1 MKSKNVLLLSLS
13 LVLSSG
19 VLVSCVNEDEKI
31 LDIIETS
38 LELYEGENYTLD
50 VETFNLSGDLV
61 FSSSDENV
69 AKVDNKGKITALKEG
84 ETYIKVSN
92 GELTDSLHLVV
103 KKDVE
108 LETFNISITKD
119 SLSVGEST
127 LIEVDIIPNE
137 YLENVTYE
145 IKEGKDLIEIK
156 DRKITAL
163 KSGEV
168 SLVAKCGAQYSNEV
182 TLTIYDF
189 TAQVF
194 NKELAPGRS
203 FVIRTSL
210 EDNEINSDTVDEV
223 EIQDPSICKYTGA
236 QYGTLYFEALKG
248 GKTTLVIKLKDG
260 RKSNKVE
267 VIVESE
273 NNYDDI
279 TKEEFYAN
287 YTRATDP
294 FDAKTRTRHH
304 LMSGD
309 ISTQDQEPTIEEE
322 RPIRNGEFIK
332 HSPNSYAVAALF
344 HTVVDSEGY
353 AAFDV
358 YKDGAYVTLEEVAA
372 YIFAFGDVP
381 PNYYEDRYN
390 YPEPYESPWG
400 EYLRLN
406 NSPFSGD
413 TSDYPYEPELP
424 RISGNGGDL
433 VYYEVDIGTTGT
445 DCDPNY
451 ETREYNDGNSIV
463 RGAARIVYSARYTN
477 GKPITDPDDRYV
489 FYTYNHYNDFQEYL
503 NYENGWG
510 EMFGNVSAGNELNEH
525 DRHNPPTE
533 YPEVVA
539 DSLTGF

>member
-145 IKEGKDLIEIK
+145 IKEGKYLIEIK

-163 KSGEV
+163 KSGDV

-194 NKELAPGRS
+194 NKELTPGRS

-210 EDNEINSDTVDEV
+210 EDNEINSETVDEV

-267 VIVESE
+267 VIIESE

-322 RPIRNGEFIK
+322 RPTRNGEFIK
-332 HSPNSYAVAALF
+332 HSPNSYTVGALF

-358 YKDGAYVTLEEVAA
+358 YKDGTYVTLEEVAA

-381 PNYYEDRYN
+381 PNYYEDRHN

-406 NSPFSGD
+406 NSLFSGD

-463 RGAARIVYSARYTN
+463 RGAARIVYSARYIN
-477 GKPITDPDDRYV
+477 GNPITDPDDRYV

-510 EMFGNVSAGNELNEH
+510 EMFGNVTAGNELNEH
-525 DRHNPPTE
+525 DRNNPPTE

>member
-50 VETFNLSGDLV
+50 VETYNLSGDLV

-119 SLSVGEST
+119 SLSVGEIS

-137 YLENVTYE
+137 YLENVTYK
-145 IKEGKDLIEIK
+145 IKEGKDLIVIK

-163 KSGEV
+163 KSGDV

-194 NKELAPGRS
+194 NKELTPGRS

-210 EDNEINSDTVDEV
+210 EDNEINSETVDEV
-223 EIQDPSICKYTGA
+223 EIEDPSICKYTGA
-236 QYGTLYFEALKG
+236 QNGTLYFEALKA

-267 VIVESE
+267 VIIESE

-309 ISTQDQEPTIEEE
+309 ISKQDQEPTIEEE
-322 RPIRNGEFIK
+322 RPTRNGEFIK
-332 HSPNSYAVAALF
+332 HSPNSYIVGALF

-353 AAFDV
+353 KAFDI

-381 PNYYEDRYN
+381 PNYYEDRHN

-413 TSDYPYEPELP
+413 ISDYPYEPELP

-445 DCDPNY
+445 NCDPNY

-463 RGAARIVYSARYTN
+463 RGAARIVYSARYIN
-477 GKPITDPDDRYV
+477 GNPITDPDDRYV

-510 EMFGNVSAGNELNEH
+510 EMFGNVTAGNELNEH
-525 DRHNPPTE
+525 DRNNPPTE

-539 DSLTGF
+539 DSLTSF